1 MSSCRNVVS
10 LTDLIPFV
18 SQLKEMF
25 FKWLTLDNFNRERL
39 KFIIEQNKNTEVK
52 TMVLALE
59 QWDHFQNYG
68 APGVEMEFVSCDNNT
83 LHEVLGSS
91 IVLNELILE
100 MDCQKY

>member
-1 MSSCRNVVS
+1 
-10 LTDLIPFV
+10 
-18 SQLKEMF
+18 MF

-68 APGVEMEFVSCDNNT
+68 MCFLTEYGYLVKMHF
-83 LHEVLGSS
+83 
-91 IVLNELILE
+91 LNE
-100 MDCQKY
+100 K